1 MNLWLVQF
9 PEEIQWR
16 QFQWPANTCTTAW
29 RQHPRERKKTL
40 NEKLKLHHGIGW
52 VLLQNI
58 PVITQYSTEWCEI
71 ETVSHLQDFWASVWD
86 EGVCQ
91 AFKEKI
97 TLLNLSS
104 VKMKLMFS
112 RLVFGFLF
120 RPPDFKVAYYYL
132 VVGIFLMLEAK

>member
-1 MNLWLVQF
+1 M
-9 PEEIQWR
+9 
-16 QFQWPANTCTTAW
+16 
-29 RQHPRERKKTL
+29 
-40 NEKLKLHHGIGW
+40 
-52 VLLQNI
+52 
-58 PVITQYSTEWCEI
+58 
-71 ETVSHLQDFWASVWD
+71 
-86 EGVCQ
+86 CQ